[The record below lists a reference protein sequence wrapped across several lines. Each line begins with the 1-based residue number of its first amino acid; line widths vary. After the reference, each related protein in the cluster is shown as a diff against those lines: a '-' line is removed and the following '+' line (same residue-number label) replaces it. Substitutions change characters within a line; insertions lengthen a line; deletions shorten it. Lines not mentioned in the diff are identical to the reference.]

1 MREKQ
6 QIFIFMKQI
15 FNITTSKNEQNIQ
28 LFIKIMEMNLLSI
41 D

>member
-15 FNITTSKNEQNIQ
+15 FNITTSKNKQNIQ